1 MIERM
6 EKIME
11 DNRLLRYNLQFFA
24 KDGEGGEKTEDATP
38 KKLEEARK
46 EGQVAKSQDVG
57 VAILL
62 LILFVSLRVFGGY
75 MYERFLEVFQFYAN
89 SINDYAYD
97 FNIMRTMNLL
107 VYGGKEI
114 LLISA
119 PIMALALVAAV
130 VADVAQVKWQP
141 TSKPLMPKFSK
152 INPVSGFKRMFS
164 MDKVFEL
171 LKSIL
176 KLIVLFYV
184 VYSSLK
190 NEWGM
195 VVNIYKLELTQA
207 ILLIVDTV
215 LDVGLKISVVFLILA
230 AGDYIYQRYKFKN
243 DMKMTKQ
250 EVKDEYKNTEGNPQ
264 IKSRIRSKM
273 QEVSRR
279 RMMQSVPEA
288 DVVITN
294 PTHLAVA
301 IKYDKSLGDAPVVL
315 AKGADYLA
323 TRIKDIA
330 KENQVEIVENKPL
343 ARMLY
348 YNVDIGNQIPPE
360 LYQMV
365 AEILAYVYNLQGK
378 I

>member
-1 MIERM
+1 M
-6 EKIME
+6 ENS
-11 DNRLLRYNLQFFA
+11 DLLNMNLQFFA

-38 KKLEEARK
+38 KKLEDARK
-46 EGQVAKSQDVG
+46 EGQVAKSQDLC
-57 VAILL
+57 VAVLL
-62 LILFVSLRVFGGY
+62 LILFVCLRVFGGY
-75 MYERFLEVFQFYAN
+75 IYDRFVEVFRVYAN
-89 SINDYAYD
+89 SISEYAYD
-97 FNIMRTMNLL
+97 MNTLRAMNLL

-114 LLISA
+114 LLIGG
-119 PIMALALVAAV
+119 PIMVLALLAAV
-130 VADVAQVKWQP
+130 VVNVAQVKWKP
-141 TSKPLMPKFSK
+141 TAKPLMPKFNK

-164 MDKVFEL
+164 KDKLFEL
-171 LKSIL
+171 VKSVA
-176 KLIVLFYV
+176 KLGVLFYV

-190 NEWGM
+190 DEWGT
-195 VVNIYKLELTQA
+195 VVNIYRLDLISAVE
-207 ILLIVDTV
+207 LIVTTV
-215 LDVGLKISVVFLILA
+215 IDVGFKISIVFLILA
-230 AGDYIYQRYKFKN
+230 AVDFYYQKRKFKN

-273 QEVSRR
+273 QEASRR

-301 IKYDKSLGDAPVVL
+301 IKYDRSLGDAPVVL

-323 TRIKDIA
+323 ARIKDKA
-330 KENQVEIVENKPL
+330 RENQVEIVENKPL

-348 YNVDIGNQIPPE
+348 YNVEIGDQIPPE